1 MGVEVVESNS
11 AVNMENGNEASTSV
25 ENGKVIINFGSHGVE
40 EPVKGEAPKVFES
53 SAPKDAVDEWP
64 EPKQVHSF
72 YFVRYRAFEDPNLKN
87 KLDLADKELQ
97 KRNQDRFQLI
107 ERLKEKRGDRA
118 QIIAQLRSLGVE
130 NKQFRIFM
138 DEKRKEMEPL
148 QQALGKLR
156 GPAGSRERASGICS
170 SEEELNDL
178 IKSFQYRI
186 QHESIPLS
194 EEKQILREIKQLEG
208 TREKV
213 IANSAERARIQDSLG
228 EKEAIQDQVK
238 LIGVDLDGVRKE
250 KQVISAKLKQL
261 DDAKLEAEKV
271 IKALEEELTT
281 ITEKRDK
288 TFENIK
294 EMRKQRDEGNSPY
307 HQNRVVLTKAKVLA
321 VNKDVEALK
330 DLSDSEVENFMNLWN
345 NNKAFRDDYERRI
358 LSSLDAR
365 QLSRDGR
372 MRNSEEKPLVSV
384 EVPTPSVPEVVKT
397 TFKQPPKQNLV
408 SAAKEDASEWKDQ
421 NPKNAKSNK
430 GNNKTELTL
439 EKIEEQDREEVFQS
453 DKIQKDSLPRKE
465 ELDETKL
472 KELKKAEEMAK
483 RIQTEER
490 RKKLA
495 EKAAAKAAKKAE
507 QEAEKKLKEIISF
520 LRTLFPTNKFSSF
533 DTEVI
538 LFEFIQEREKR
549 ARKKTGTTAAAVD
562 SEEPSETNEEVV
574 EQEMVEEK
582 FETTVPLKNKARKEN
597 PIRHRARP
605 RGGLDSLPK
614 AMLKRKKTTDYW
626 MWTISAALVVLALMV
641 VGYIYLS

>member
-25 ENGKVIINFGSHGVE
+25 ENGKVNINFGSHGVE

-156 GPAGSRERASGICS
+156 GPAGSRERASSICS

-178 IKSFQYRI
+178 IKSLQYRI

-261 DDAKLEAEKV
+261 DDAKLAAEKV

-294 EMRKQRDEGNSPY
+294 EMRKQRDEGNSPF

-330 DLSDSEVENFMNLWN
+330 DLSHSEVENFMNLWN
-345 NNKAFRDDYERRI
+345 NNKAFRDDYARRI

-384 EVPTPSVPEVVKT
+384 EVSTPFVPEVVKT
-397 TFKQPPKQNLV
+397 SSKQPLKQDLV
-408 SAAKEDASEWKDQ
+408 SVPKADTSEQKVQ

-430 GNNKTELTL
+430 ENKKAELAL
-439 EKIEEQDREEVFQS
+439 EKIEQLDREEVFQF
-453 DKIQKDSLPRKE
+453 DKIQKDSLPKKE
-465 ELDETKL
+465 EVDETKL

-495 EKAAAKAAKKAE
+495 EKASVKAAKKAE
-507 QEAEKKLKEIISF
+507 QEAEKKLKE
-520 LRTLFPTNKFSSF
+520 
-533 DTEVI
+533 
-538 LFEFIQEREKR
+538 REKR
-549 ARKKTGTTAAAVD
+549 ARKKTGATVAAVA
-562 SEEPSETNEEVV
+562 SEEPSETIEEVA

-582 FETTVPLKNKARKEN
+582 VETPAPFKNRARKEN

-605 RGGLDSLPK
+605 RGGPDSLPK
-614 AMLKRKKTTDYW
+614 SMLKRKKATNYW
-626 MWTISAALVVLALMV
+626 IWAIPAALAVLTLL
-641 VGYIYLS
+641 VGGYTYLS

>member
-25 ENGKVIINFGSHGVE
+25 ENGKVNINFGSHGVE

-156 GPAGSRERASGICS
+156 GPAGSRERASSICS

-178 IKSFQYRI
+178 IKSLQYRI

-261 DDAKLEAEKV
+261 DDAKLAAEKV

-294 EMRKQRDEGNSPY
+294 EMRKQRDEGNSPF

-330 DLSDSEVENFMNLWN
+330 DLSHSEVENFMNLWN
-345 NNKAFRDDYERRI
+345 NNKAFRDDYARRI

-384 EVPTPSVPEVVKT
+384 EVSTPFVPEVVKT
-397 TFKQPPKQNLV
+397 SSKQPLKQDLV
-408 SAAKEDASEWKDQ
+408 SVPKADTSEQKVQ

-430 GNNKTELTL
+430 ENKKAELAL
-439 EKIEEQDREEVFQS
+439 EKIEQLDREEVFQF
-453 DKIQKDSLPRKE
+453 DKIQKDSLPKKE
-465 ELDETKL
+465 EVDETKL

-495 EKAAAKAAKKAE
+495 EKASVKAAKKAE

-520 LRTLFPTNKFSSF
+520 FFYHTYYFQLT
-533 DTEVI
+533 
-538 LFEFIQEREKR
+538 
-549 ARKKTGTTAAAVD
+549 
-562 SEEPSETNEEVV
+562 
-574 EQEMVEEK
+574 
-582 FETTVPLKNKARKEN
+582 
-597 PIRHRARP
+597 
-605 RGGLDSLPK
+605 
-614 AMLKRKKTTDYW
+614 
-626 MWTISAALVVLALMV
+626 
-641 VGYIYLS
+641 